1 MVNSDQEN
9 KMSIQNKIVAEALYL
24 PTVGVYQLIDKQGR
38 VAMVRK
44 DLIDDNKLEIIDG
57 VIPLTSGQY
66 EAWFKIQE
74 RIKRDEALFRPNVYK
89 FFESREYLVAHPELG
104 NKYST
109 QFGAFS
115 YCSVSPS
122 LGALAL
128 SFLQGERTT
137 ECQYCQ
143 QNAHLFRSIGSVL
156 SGISSQD
163 YICENAACQRVNTIR
178 KGGMGE
184 TVKYFVG
191 LNETYTKLYP
201 AAKSYESFAFADI
214 LSALPV

>member
-1 MVNSDQEN
+1 
-9 KMSIQNKIVAEALYL
+9 MSKQNEIVTEALYI
-24 PTVGVYQLIDKQGR
+24 PSEEVYQLVDKQGR

-44 DLIDDNKLEIIDG
+44 DLIDDNKLAIIDG
-57 VIPLTSGQY
+57 VIPLTEGQY
-66 EAWFKIQE
+66 EAWFKVKE

-89 FFESREYLVAHPELG
+89 FFENREYLVAHPELC
-104 NKYST
+104 NKFST

-128 SFLQGERTT
+128 SFHQGERTM
-137 ECQYCQ
+137 ECQYCK

-156 SGISSQD
+156 SGYSAQNF
-163 YICENAACQRVNTIR
+163 ICVNEACQKVNTKV
-178 KGGMGE
+178 KGGMSE

-191 LNETYTKLYP
+191 LNETYTNLYP
-201 AAKSYESFAFADI
+201 SARSYKSLSFAEI
-214 LSALPV
+214 LSALPA

>member
-1 MVNSDQEN
+1 
-9 KMSIQNKIVAEALYL
+9 MSKQNEIVTEALYI
-24 PTVGVYQLIDKQGR
+24 PSEGVYQLVDKQGR

-44 DLIDDNKLEIIDG
+44 DLIDDNKLAIIDG
-57 VIPLTSGQY
+57 VIPLTEGQY
-66 EAWFKIQE
+66 EAWFKVKE

-89 FFESREYLVAHPELG
+89 FFENREYLVAHPELC
-104 NKYST
+104 NKFST

-128 SFLQGERTT
+128 SFHQGERTM
-137 ECQYCQ
+137 ECQYCK

-156 SGISSQD
+156 SGYSAQNF
-163 YICENAACQRVNTIR
+163 ICVNEACQKVNTKV
-178 KGGMGE
+178 KGGMSE

-191 LNETYTKLYP
+191 LNETYTNLYP
-201 AAKSYESFAFADI
+201 SARSYKSLSFAEI
-214 LSALPV
+214 LSALPA

>member
-1 MVNSDQEN
+1 
-9 KMSIQNKIVAEALYL
+9 MSKQRKIVAEALYL
-24 PTVGVYQLIDKQGR
+24 PSDGVYQLIDRQGR

-57 VIPLTSGQY
+57 VIFLTEGQY
-66 EAWFKIQE
+66 EAWFKVE
-74 RIKRDEALFRPNVYK
+74 ELIKRDEALFRPHVYK
-89 FFESREYLVAHPELG
+89 FFENREYLVAHPELC

-109 QFGAFS
+109 EFGAFS

-128 SFLQGERTT
+128 SFHQGERTI
-137 ECQYCQ
+137 ECQYCG

-156 SGISSQD
+156 SGYSSQNF
-163 YICENAACQRVNTIR
+163 ICENAACQKVNT
-178 KGGMGE
+178 KVKSGMGE
-184 TVKYFVG
+184 TVKYFME
-191 LNETYTKLYP
+191 LNQTYVNLFP
-201 AAKSYESFAFADI
+201 EAKSYESLSYAEI

>member
-1 MVNSDQEN
+1 
-9 KMSIQNKIVAEALYL
+9 MSKQRKIVAEVLYL
-24 PTVGVYQLIDKQGR
+24 PSEGVYQLNDEKGR

-57 VIPLTSGQY
+57 VIFLTVGQY
-66 EAWFKIQE
+66 EAWFKVEE
-74 RIKRDEALFRPNVYK
+74 RIKRDEALFRPHVYK
-89 FFESREYLVAHPELG
+89 FFEHREYLVAHPELC

-109 QFGAFS
+109 EFGAFS
-115 YCSVSPS
+115 YCTVSPS

-128 SFLQGERTT
+128 SFQLGERTT

-143 QNAHLFRSIGSVL
+143 QSAHLFRSIGSVL

-184 TVKYFVG
+184 TVKYFVS

-201 AAKSYESFAFADI
+201 DAKSYESFAFADI
-214 LSALPV
+214 LSALPM

>member
-1 MVNSDQEN
+1 
-9 KMSIQNKIVAEALYL
+9 MSKQRKIVAEALYL
-24 PTVGVYQLIDKQGR
+24 PSDGVYQLIDRQGR

-57 VIPLTSGQY
+57 VIFLTEGQY
-66 EAWFKIQE
+66 EAWFKVE
-74 RIKRDEALFRPNVYK
+74 ELIKRDEALFRPHVYK
-89 FFESREYLVAHPELG
+89 FFENREYLVAHPELC

-109 QFGAFS
+109 EFGAFS

-128 SFLQGERTT
+128 SFHKGERTI
-137 ECQYCQ
+137 ECQYCG

-156 SGISSQD
+156 SGYSSQNF
-163 YICENAACQRVNTIR
+163 ICENAACQKVNT
-178 KGGMGE
+178 KVKSGMGE
-184 TVKYFVG
+184 TVKYFME
-191 LNETYTKLYP
+191 LNQTYVNLFP
-201 AAKSYESFAFADI
+201 EAKSYESLSYAEI

>member
-1 MVNSDQEN
+1 
-9 KMSIQNKIVAEALYL
+9 MSKQNEIVTEALYI
-24 PTVGVYQLIDKQGR
+24 PSEEVYQLVDKQGR

-44 DLIDDNKLEIIDG
+44 DLIDDNKLAIIDG
-57 VIPLTSGQY
+57 VIPLTDGQY
-66 EAWFKIQE
+66 EAWFKVKE

-89 FFESREYLVAHPELG
+89 FFENREYLVAHPELC
-104 NKYST
+104 NKFST

-128 SFLQGERTT
+128 SFHQGERTM
-137 ECQYCQ
+137 ECQYCK

-156 SGISSQD
+156 SGYSAQD
-163 YICENAACQRVNTIR
+163 FICENAACQKLNT
-178 KGGMGE
+178 KVQGGMSE

-191 LNETYTKLYP
+191 LNETYTNLYP
-201 AAKSYESFAFADI
+201 SARSYASLSFAEI
-214 LSALPV
+214 LSALPA

>member
-1 MVNSDQEN
+1 
-9 KMSIQNKIVAEALYL
+9 MSKQNKIVAEALYL
-24 PTVGVYQLIDKQGR
+24 PSAESYQLIDRQGR

-44 DLIDDNKLEIIDG
+44 DLIDDNKLAIIDG
-57 VIPLTSGQY
+57 VIPLTEGQY
-66 EAWFKIQE
+66 EAWFKVKE

-89 FFESREYLVAHPELG
+89 FFENREYLVAHPELC
-104 NKYST
+104 NKFST

-128 SFLQGERTT
+128 SFHQGERTM
-137 ECQYCQ
+137 ECQHCK

-156 SGISSQD
+156 SGYSAQD
-163 YICENAACQRVNTIR
+163 FICENEACQKVNTKV
-178 KGGMGE
+178 KGGMSE

-191 LNETYTKLYP
+191 LNETYTNLYP
-201 AAKSYESFAFADI
+201 SARSYKSLSFAEI
-214 LSALPV
+214 LSALPA